1 MLPGEVI
8 TAKAN
13 ARMMSAI
20 PNTQLGNCFML
31 MDLHTQ
37 GLLQVRVCACA
48 CVCVRTRLWL
58 CVCVCVCV
66 RAFGVSV
73 CLGDDVCVRAYG
85 RASRACT

>member
-37 GLLQVRVCACA
+37 GLLQVRA
-48 CVCVRTRLWL
+48 CVCV
-58 CVCVCVCV
+58 CADASVPV
-66 RAFGVSV
+66 RVRV
-73 CLGDDVCVRAYG
+73 CL
-85 RASRACT
+85 RACIWSERVRG

>member
-48 CVCVRTRLWL
+48 CVCADASVAVH
-58 CVCVCVCV
+58 VCVSACVH
-66 RAFGVSV
+66 
-73 CLGDDVCVRAYG
+73 LE
-85 RASRACT
+85 

>member
-37 GLLQVRVCACA
+37 GLLQVRVCVCVSACGRVCGCA
-48 CVCVRTRLWL
+48 CVCVSA
-58 CVCVCVCV
+58 CVH
-66 RAFGVSV
+66 
-73 CLGDDVCVRAYG
+73 LE
-85 RASRACT
+85 